1 MAFNYLYCLMSTRTK
16 KNFLIGLVSWSHC
29 FMALIGVNIIVI
41 VRIRCV
47 FRKKQ
52 TFCEIWINGNHKIGK
67 IIYYYNNQI
76 L

>member
-1 MAFNYLYCLMSTRTK
+1 
-16 KNFLIGLVSWSHC
+16 
-29 FMALIGVNIIVI
+29 MALIGVNIIVI

-52 TFCEIWINGNHKIGK
+52 TFCEIWINGNYKIGK

>member
-1 MAFNYLYCLMSTRTK
+1 MFNVYSDE
-16 KNFLIGLVSWSHC
+16 KNLFDWPR

-52 TFCEIWINGNHKIGK
+52 TFCEIWINGNYKIGK
-67 IIYYYNNQI
+67 IIYYSNNQI